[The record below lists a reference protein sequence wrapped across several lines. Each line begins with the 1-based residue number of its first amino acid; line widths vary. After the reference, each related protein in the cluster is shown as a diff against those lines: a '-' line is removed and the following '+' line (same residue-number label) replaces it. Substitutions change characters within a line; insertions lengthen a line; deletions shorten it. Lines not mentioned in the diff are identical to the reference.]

1 MATKLGM
8 FCRKL
13 RIENG
18 ELLYDMAQ
26 KLGVSSAF
34 LSKVENGKK
43 KPPIHWK
50 EEIISQ
56 YKLGGNML
64 KEFEDCFFD
73 ALNSDSIDIS
83 FYEESDK
90 DLMLSFARKF
100 DDLDKA
106 MIRRM
111 LENKEG

>member
-1 MATKLGM
+1 MATKFGK

-13 RIENG
+13 RIEKG

-50 EEIISQ
+50 QEIISI
-56 YKLGGNML
+56 YKISGSLL
-64 KEFEDCFFD
+64 DELEVSFFD

-83 FYEESDK
+83 FYEETDK
-90 DLMLSFARKF
+90 ELMLSFARKF
-100 DDLDKA
+100 DALDKA
-106 MIRRM
+106 LIRKM
-111 LENKEG
+111 LDIKEE